1 MIHHFSTRKGR
12 SLGVVAL
19 SQSQAVVIQDA
30 VDATRRSRPDL
41 DECFSEDRLNGFFV
55 KNLESVQG
63 DERDVMILSVGYGP
77 DALGKFSKN
86 FGPMNKADGWRRLN
100 VAVTRARYRVEVV
113 ASFDPDEVGNT
124 GSKSFRHFHRY
135 LRYAQSGPSV
145 LSQEAVD
152 PDALPE
158 SPFEESVLAV
168 LRGWGYDVQPQVGV
182 AGYRIDLG
190 VRHPQRPGLY
200 ALGVECDGA
209 MYHSS
214 KAARDGD
221 RLREGVLR
229 RVRAPWSLPRCCVAF
244 GEVDPRWSITGA
256 GALNG

>member
-1 MIHHFSTRKGR
+1 
-12 SLGVVAL
+12 
-19 SQSQAVVIQDA
+19 
-30 VDATRRSRPDL
+30 
-41 DECFSEDRLNGFFV
+41 
-55 KNLESVQG
+55 
-63 DERDVMILSVGYGP
+63 
-77 DALGKFSKN
+77 
-86 FGPMNKADGWRRLN
+86 MNKADGWRRLN